1 MRHLNLIGMMCEAYK
16 IAQRLAHCIMPLRNS
31 FPSNMILSHKDTL
44 QRILEIYSVRT
55 MLEIIERYFGEI
67 RIKNGFIILQ
77 YIIIYSKEIF
87 FQSFSYDYCYFQ
99 QVYKMLL

>member
-1 MRHLNLIGMMCEAYK
+1 MLVLKTFDES
-16 IAQRLAHCIMPLRNS
+16 IMPLR
-31 FPSNMILSHKDTL
+31 IK
-44 QRILEIYSVRT
+44 
-55 MLEIIERYFGEI
+55 I

-77 YIIIYSKEIF
+77 YIIIYSKGFF